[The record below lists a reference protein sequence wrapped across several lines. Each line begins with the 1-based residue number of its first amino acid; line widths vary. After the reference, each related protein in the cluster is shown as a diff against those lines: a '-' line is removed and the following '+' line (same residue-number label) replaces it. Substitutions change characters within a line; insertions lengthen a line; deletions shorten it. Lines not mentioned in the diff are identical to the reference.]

1 MKEQDKIILKGIF
14 KNFDNKQYQGRIYE
28 QELFNESFQKL
39 TKKIELKNSIRQLIE
54 NNNSK
59 EVLDLI
65 DEEEIC
71 NYLRTKKIKR
81 IQDRN
86 GKK

>member
-39 TKKIELKNSIRQLIE
+39 TKK
-54 NNNSK
+54 
-59 EVLDLI
+59 
-65 DEEEIC
+65 
-71 NYLRTKKIKR
+71 
-81 IQDRN
+81 
-86 GKK
+86 